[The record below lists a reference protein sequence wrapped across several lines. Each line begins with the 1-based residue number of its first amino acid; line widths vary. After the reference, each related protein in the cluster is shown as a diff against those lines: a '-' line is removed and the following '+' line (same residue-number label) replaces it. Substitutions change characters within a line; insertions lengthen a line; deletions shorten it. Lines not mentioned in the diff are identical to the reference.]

1 MRRVLVIVTLV
12 ILVAAAA
19 FLVVRRRQA
28 QQQQSLEILRSQT
41 VERGRLSA
49 TVSATGSIEP
59 EAFVSLTFGLAG
71 TVQQVEVVR
80 GQMVNEGDVL
90 ATLDAGELALAVQQA
105 EDALRV
111 QQLTLQQRQNS
122 APTPATLATAQ
133 ADIDAAEASLLV
145 AQANLEAAQAA
156 VQQAQAQRAQ
166 LLAGA
171 TGAEIATAEAEVA
184 ARTAEMETVQDTYDQ
199 IIKVGLGGVVEEQ
212 TRFQL
217 HATQLAVAAAQAR
230 LETLQAGPRPADMQA
245 ADASIAAARAQVSA
259 AEGNVAV
266 AEANV
271 QRAQAAYDRLLEG
284 PTEDELAILAAQVAS
299 AETNLAIAQ
308 LRLQQSMIVAPM
320 SGRVASVVVQ
330 AGEQVAP
337 GAPVVTLVN
346 EGAFHLEVNVD
357 EIDIEKV
364 TVGQVVEITLDAI
377 PERPLAGTV
386 AEVAPTAASSQ
397 GGAGVVTYL
406 VTINLT
412 AADVP
417 LRAGMTANAT
427 IVVDEVDGVLIVPNW
442 AIRLDRESGQAFVN
456 RQTAGGAIEEVVV
469 ETGLRNEQF
478 SEVISG
484 VNEGDVVV
492 VTNEREGFSLF
503 GN

>member
-1 MRRVLVIVTLV
+1 MRRVLVIVSLI

-19 FLVVRRRQA
+19 FLVVRQRQA
-28 QQQQSLEILRSQT
+28 QQQQSFEILRSQA

-59 EAFVSLTFGLAG
+59 EALVSLTFGLAG
-71 TVQQVEVVR
+71 TVQQVNVVR
-80 GQMVNEGDVL
+80 GQMVSAGDVL

-105 EDALRV
+105 EDALRI

-122 APTPATLATAQ
+122 EPTAATLAAAQ

-171 TGAEIATAEAEVA
+171 TTAELAAAEADIA
-184 ARTAEMETVQDTYDQ
+184 ARTAEMETIQDTYDR
-199 IIKVGLGGVVEEQ
+199 IIQFGLGGTVEEQ

-217 HATQLAVAAAQAR
+217 YATQQAVAAAQAR
-230 LETLQAGPRPADMQA
+230 LSVLQAGPRAADVQA
-245 ADASIAAARAQVSA
+245 ANATIASAEAQVSA

-266 AEANV
+266 AEANLK
-271 QRAQAAYDRLLEG
+271 RAQAAYDRLLED
-284 PTEDELAILAAQVAS
+284 PTAEEIAILAAQVAS

-308 LRLQQSMIVAPM
+308 LRLQQSMIVTPM
-320 SGRVASVVVQ
+320 SGRVASVLARV
-330 AGEQVAP
+330 GEQATP
-337 GAPVVTLVN
+337 GAPVVTIVN

-364 TVGQVVEITLDAI
+364 TAGQVVEVTLDAI
-377 PERPLAGTV
+377 PERPLVGTV
-386 AEVAPTAASSQ
+386 AEVAPTAGSSQ

-412 AADVP
+412 AGDVS
-417 LRAGMTANAT
+417 LRAGMTANAS
-427 IVVDEVDGVLIVPNW
+427 IVVDEVEGVLIVPNW
-442 AIRLDRESGQAFVN
+442 AIRLDRETGQAFVN
-456 RQTAGGAIEEVVV
+456 RQKADGSIEEVVV

-492 VTNEREGFSLF
+492 VTNERDGFSLF